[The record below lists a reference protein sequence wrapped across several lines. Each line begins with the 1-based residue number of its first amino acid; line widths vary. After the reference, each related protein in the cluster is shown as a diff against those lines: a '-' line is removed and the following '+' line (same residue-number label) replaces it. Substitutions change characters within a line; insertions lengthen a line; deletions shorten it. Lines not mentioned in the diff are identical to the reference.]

1 MQWAAITAQI
11 DASKL
16 VFLDESSIN
25 TGMTRLYGRSQGKT
39 RVVEYVPD
47 VRFERTS
54 IVSTIRLDGTMTPCA
69 FRGSMNG
76 ERFVEYIK
84 NNVAPTLKQGDI
96 LALDNLKAHKV
107 KGVSEAIEA
116 VGANVLYLPPYSPE
130 FNPIELMWS
139 KMKANLRKTKAR
151 SFEAI
156 ERAIETALKTV
167 SLTDTA
173 NWFSHCGY

>member
-1 MQWAAITAQI
+1 
-11 DASKL
+11 
-16 VFLDESSIN
+16 
-25 TGMTRLYGRSQGKT
+25 
-39 RVVEYVPD
+39 
-47 VRFERTS
+47 
-54 IVSTIRLDGTMTPCA
+54 MTPCA

-84 NNVAPTLKQGDI
+84 NSVAPALKQGDI
-96 LALDNLKAHKV
+96 LALDNLRAHKV

-116 VGANVLYLPPYSPE
+116 VGASVLYLPPYSPE
-130 FNPIELMWS
+130 YNPIELMWS

-167 SLTDTA
+167 SLKDAA
-173 NWFSHCGY
+173 NWFSHCGC